1 MKSVMIVFLL
11 FFVTVAVINAKPHGS
26 AAMEKGNKER
36 KSETVVIQRQHAP
49 SIRIGENAILL
60 QNDEDEKCADEGED
74 EGDDSS
80 IKINITIADAAMYF
94 EKLFTELNALKAK
107 DKALEASIS
116 SLIPESENDE
126 LDALKAKV
134 STLTAD
140 VATLK
145 SEKAALAS
153 DVATLKSVTKYS
165 NPKNGDVR
173 LVDSKGNFIGVGYGR
188 LEVFHKK
195 GKWTEGEWGTVC
207 DDGDGKDGSSSVQ
220 ENNNMATV
228 VCRMLGIGGYGG
240 TVYNKAGLGKG
251 TGKIWL
257 DEVRCT
263 GRESRLF
270 DCPRNEIGS
279 HDCEHKEDVGID
291 CLLGLKDIDLY
302 DE

>member
-60 QNDEDEKCADEGED
+60 QNDEEDEECADEGEDEGED

-80 IKINITIADAAMYF
+80 IKTNITIAAATKYF
-94 EKLFTELNALKAK
+94 AKLFTELDALKAK

-116 SLIPESENDE
+116 SLIPESQNHQ

-134 STLTAD
+134 STLTSD

-145 SEKAALAS
+145 SENAALAS
-153 DVATLKSVTKYS
+153 VIKYF
-165 NPKNGDVR
+165 NPSNGDVR

-207 DDGDGKDGSSSVQ
+207 DDGNGKDGSSSVQ
-220 ENNNMATV
+220 GNNNMATV
-228 VCRMLGIGGYGG
+228 VCQMLGYGGDGG

-263 GRESRLF
+263 GNERRLF
-270 DCPRNEIGS
+270 DCPHSGIGS
-279 HDCEHKEDVGID
+279 HDCRHDEDVGID
-291 CLLGLKDIDLY
+291 CILGLKEYDLY